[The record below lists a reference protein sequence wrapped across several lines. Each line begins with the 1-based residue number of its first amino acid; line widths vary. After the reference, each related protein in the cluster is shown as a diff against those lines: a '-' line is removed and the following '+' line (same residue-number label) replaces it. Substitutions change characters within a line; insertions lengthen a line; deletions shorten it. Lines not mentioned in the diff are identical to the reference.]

1 MERMNGMGAEHGAGE
16 SPDRMELALRASNE
30 GIWDWWV
37 GERRI
42 YYSRRI
48 LEFFQCSGSAAPNLF
63 LAPHDEIH
71 EEDRGRFAAAL
82 EEVFLT
88 GGPDLLAA
96 DCRVRTGT
104 GEWRWLQVRG
114 AAVRDRDGRAVRM
127 AGSMIDISQS
137 KEAEAALEEERNR
150 LRLVIDNVPLQVYFK
165 DLESRF
171 VLANRRMAEWMGLE
185 EPRELTGKHDRDFFG
200 LEHWAQAAEDER
212 RVMDSGEPLL
222 GQVERETWQGEEGDK
237 ETWVLTSK
245 FPWFDRHGQIRGTFG
260 VSSDVT
266 ALVRAEQ
273 QSSLLAEQLASRNRA
288 YEEELQL
295 AREIQQALPG
305 RFPEIEGSGGLKP
318 SFAARYVPIS
328 GLAGDFFEVIPIARS
343 QAGLLICDVMGHGVR
358 SALVVAM
365 MRGLV
370 EKERQR
376 ASDPAAFL
384 RGLNAGLHGILE
396 GARITMFATAFC
408 LVLDLEEGEMR
419 FASAGHPGAVV
430 TDKSG
435 ERQLLGGHGLKG
447 PGLGLLSKADYENS
461 TLPVGDIRRVVLFT
475 DGVLEASN
483 PADEPFL
490 EERLL
495 AALAEA
501 RSRPLGETLDHV
513 LERVLAFCQSRNF
526 TDDVCLLGV
535 DLLAS
540 E

>member
-1 MERMNGMGAEHGAGE
+1 MDGMAEGQGAGE
-16 SPDRMELALRASNE
+16 NPDRMELALRASNE

-37 GERRI
+37 GERQI

-48 LEFFQCSGSAAPNLF
+48 LEFFECSGAVAPNLF
-63 LAPHDEIH
+63 LAPHEQIH

-82 EEVFLT
+82 EGVFLT
-88 GGPDLLAA
+88 AGPDLLAV

-104 GEWRWLQVRG
+104 GEWRWLRVRG
-114 AAVRDRDGRAVRM
+114 AAVRDREGRAVRM
-127 AGSMIDISQS
+127 AGSMIDISRR
-137 KEAEAALEEERNR
+137 KEAEAALEEERHL
-150 LRLVIDNVPLQVYFK
+150 LRLVIDKVPLQVYFK

-200 LEHWAQAAEDER
+200 QEHWAQAAEDER
-212 RVMDSGEPLL
+212 RIMESGEPLL
-222 GQVERETWQGEEGDK
+222 GQLERETWQGEDGDK

-245 FPWFDRHGQIRGTFG
+245 FPWFDRHGKIRGTFG

-266 ALVRAEQ
+266 ALVKAEQ

-295 AREIQQALPG
+295 AREIQQALASG
-305 RFPEIEGSGGLKP
+305 RFPEFEGPGGLRL
-318 SFAARYVPIS
+318 SFASRYLPIS
-328 GLAGDFFEVIPIARS
+328 GLAGDFFEVIPVSRS
-343 QAGLLICDVMGHGVR
+343 QAGLLVCDVMGHGVR

-370 EKERQR
+370 EKERRR
-376 ASDPAAFL
+376 AADPAAFL

-396 GARITMFATAFC
+396 RAGVTMFATAFY
-408 LVLDLEEGEMR
+408 LVLDLEAGEMR

-430 TDKSG
+430 ADDRG
-435 ERQLLGGHGLKG
+435 QRQLLGGHGLKG
-447 PGLGLLSKADYENS
+447 PGLGLLRKAEYENS
-461 TLPVGDIRRVVLFT
+461 TLPAAGIRRVVLFT

-483 PADEPFL
+483 PAGEAFL

-501 RSRPLGETLDHV
+501 RSRPLEETLDHV
-513 LERVLAFCQSRNF
+513 LEKVLAFCQSRNF
-526 TDDVCLLGV
+526 DDDVCVLGV
-535 DLLAS
+535 DLRSAD
-540 E
+540 